1 MTMKTM
7 YFATE
12 DVIRKAEYVM
22 NTVHGLRDEPQNVG
36 REDLV
41 ETVQNLTVMRGYLMA
56 MLRDKFEM

>member
-22 NTVHGLRDEPQNVG
+22 NTFHGLRDEPQNVG

>member
-1 MTMKTM
+1 MKSIT
-7 YFATE
+7 FATE

-41 ETVQNLTVMRGYLMA
+41 ETVQNLTELRGYLMA

>member
-1 MTMKTM
+1 
-7 YFATE
+7 
-12 DVIRKAEYVM
+12 M

-41 ETVQNLTVMRGYLMA
+41 ETVQNLSELRGYLMA